1 MCNVEFEDI
10 QHVLFQCDVAQAVF
24 RRICRWWDLDW
35 QEIRSFL
42 EWDAWFLAIRLPSRL
57 KDVLEGV
64 FSAAWWRIWSLRNM
78 LIFDPSPP
86 SRSGL
91 FDDIISWSFLWCS
104 SRCNR
109 AFSWECWLKNP
120 SLISL

>member
-24 RRICRWWDLDW
+24 RRICCWWDLDW

-64 FSAAWWRIWSLRNM
+64 FCAAWWRIWSLRNM
-78 LIFDPSPP
+78 LFLTRRLLVVRVCLMISFL
-86 SRSGL
+86 GL
-91 FDDIISWSFLWCS
+91 FYGVLVDVIGRF
-104 SRCNR
+104 
-109 AFSWECWLKNP
+109 FFECWLKNP